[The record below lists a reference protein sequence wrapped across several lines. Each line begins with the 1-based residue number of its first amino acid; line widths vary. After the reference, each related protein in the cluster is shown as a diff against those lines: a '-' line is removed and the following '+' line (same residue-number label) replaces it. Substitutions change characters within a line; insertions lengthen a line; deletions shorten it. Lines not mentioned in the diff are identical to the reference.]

1 MNKQALLTKTA
12 EQFDM
17 VRKLTEIKEVGNKA
31 DREHENNLR
40 LCWSWMNS

>member
-17 VRKLTEIKEVGNKA
+17 VRKSTEIKEVGKA

-40 LCWSWMNS
+40 LC